1 MMIAIAEYEMIPSL
15 VLVELFALHV
25 QVVLLLPTNR
35 SITSDM

>member
-1 MMIAIAEYEMIPSL
+1 MMIAIAEYETIPSL
-15 VLVELFALHV
+15 VLVELVALLV